1 MVRNVRKPA
10 GSQVERVYAELK
22 REIVDGRY
30 SPGVPLAEGVLS
42 QRHRA
47 SRTPIRE
54 ALTRLAEEGYVH
66 KVQRRGFSVA
76 PVTLKAIQDMFEIRR
91 LVEGAA
97 AARAAEVASA
107 AEARALAALAR
118 ADYAVRDPASYRR
131 AQDANSAFHL
141 AVAAASHNGML
152 RDLVQ
157 QCLGQMRRFMSLG
170 IDFSVLQE
178 TAARE
183 HRAIAAAIRRRQAET
198 ARVAMEKHL
207 DACSD
212 LMMSAVVRGQVDAI
226 AM

>member
-1 MVRNVRKPA
+1 
-10 GSQVERVYAELK
+10 
-22 REIVDGRY
+22 
-30 SPGVPLAEGVLS
+30 
-42 QRHRA
+42 
-47 SRTPIRE
+47 
-54 ALTRLAEEGYVH
+54 
-66 KVQRRGFSVA
+66 
-76 PVTLKAIQDMFEIRR
+76 
-91 LVEGAA
+91 
-97 AARAAEVASA
+97 
-107 AEARALAALAR
+107 
-118 ADYAVRDPASYRR
+118 
-131 AQDANSAFHL
+131 
-141 AVAAASHNGML
+141 ML